1 MHYTSY
7 MLIFLYKLYSIRLT
21 QVSSCVTIF
30 FFILKKHLKSSY
42 DKMKND
48 RKEKC
53 NDIGNKH
60 ILKANLSLF
69 YDIYLSSYTQ
79 EHLA

>member
-1 MHYTSY
+1 MQ
-7 MLIFLYKLYSIRLT
+7 LT
-21 QVSSCVTIF
+21 QVSSCVIIF
-30 FFILKKHLKSSY
+30 FFILKKHSRSSY

-53 NDIGNKH
+53 NDIKNKH

-69 YDIYLSSYTQ
+69 YDIYLSSYIQ